1 MEFSASSPCILSRS
15 LLQVLYQPLAPSQN
29 PGNMMTRYN
38 TSLTIIHFTFLSKDY
53 VLKEKSN
60 QSI

>member
-38 TSLTIIHFTFLSKDY
+38 AFQTLFHKHFFSVD
-53 VLKEKSN
+53 VRRKSN
-60 QSI
+60 